1 MRGGKVQSNSV
12 DILGV
17 AVSRV
22 NSVQVNVLIGSD
34 GQEVTI
40 NLGQGSTHAREIQSA
55 LKTRYFFFSLNTNG
69 LLTLSSELLA

>member
-40 NLGQGSTHAREIQSA
+40 NLAKGSTHAREIQSA
-55 LKTRYFFFSLNTNG
+55 LKTRYFF
-69 LLTLSSELLA
+69 SS

>member
-22 NSVQVNVLIGSD
+22 NSVQLNVLIGGD

-40 NLGQGSTHAREIQSA
+40 NLAQGSTHAREIQSA
-55 LKTRYFFFSLNTNG
+55 LKKRYFFPLNTNG